1 MKKIE
6 KFIINESMTIRDVVI
21 HMNNNNIHIVI
32 CKNYNKKIIGIFTEG
47 DFRRLIFKGFNI
59 DDKILK
65 YLNKNFIYVTKR
77 HIETDIIKIFKKN
90 KIDYLPVLNN
100 NKLINVLERNSLHII
115 NKNSSKKKINN
126 HVIIMAGGKGTRMD
140 PFTRV
145 LPKAL
150 APIGS

>member
-77 HIETDIIKIFKKN
+77 HIENQKRYIFLQEIYKMTPRKKRQISKSIIFI
-90 KIDYLPVLNN
+90 
-100 NKLINVLERNSLHII
+100 
-115 NKNSSKKKINN
+115 
-126 HVIIMAGGKGTRMD
+126 A
-140 PFTRV
+140 
-145 LPKAL
+145 
-150 APIGS
+150 